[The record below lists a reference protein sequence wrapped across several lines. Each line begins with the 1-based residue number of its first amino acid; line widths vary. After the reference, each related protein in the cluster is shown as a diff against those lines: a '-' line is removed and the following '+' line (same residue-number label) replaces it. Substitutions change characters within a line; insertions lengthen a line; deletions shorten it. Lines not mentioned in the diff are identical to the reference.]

1 MNVYIKGNI
10 MKSIILKS
18 TLAREVK
25 FFGKY
30 DAAVPKELL
39 RIKAQAP
46 DLTDV
51 MYPLPSR
58 KKDYTCYA
66 LFGDVMWMG
75 APNGLT
81 RYDKNAENETDTVLF
96 FSASRSLPDNDVK
109 AVLVEEGEKES
120 VWVLTAQG
128 VTNIVIHEIPAEEK
142 ALRLTE
148 ETEKYVSRRGMCTQR
163 NLTVPGELSS
173 VVPYGHSDN
182 SGSFTCAYAVG
193 ELCRYDV
200 MKKKYGENDE
210 RTIKARASAV
220 RATEACM
227 LLMYIPSRGDG
238 FVART
243 YLVPTEPVPDDGLFY
258 RITGDK
264 AVCVPTTDSKK
275 KGIAGKEIY
284 AGAEIPKRLAH
295 LYEDLGYTKDGLVYK
310 GDTSSDE
317 ITHQYLLIYFFHKI
331 MGDEDKELDEIVCN
345 AAKNTMKHIIDH
357 GFEFHETSTGKPT
370 TWAKWSKS
378 YFSQLLGWSDG
389 CLNAAEVLMYLKVTM
404 AVTGEKGIWEET
416 YKKLVEEDGYARLTA
431 LHKERFHVSALLEGG
446 EDVEG
451 LMYGDNMLA
460 TCSYWLLITLEENE
474 ELRELYKHG
483 YRGWNGT
490 FRREHNPAYDIPYM
504 LSCPEDEIDTEAL
517 ADWFRRV
524 DVTRLVTSVGVSSR
538 YDVPCRTRLGGEKE
552 TSWRIAPDEFPIS
565 KYDRNPYAYRD
576 HEGGRDRYQVE
587 SAYIYTFAYWL
598 GRYFGLIEE

>member
-1 MNVYIKGNI
+1 
-10 MKSIILKS
+10 MKSIKLKN

-25 FFGKY
+25 IYGKY
-30 DAAVPKELL
+30 DSAVPKALFAV
-39 RIKAQAP
+39 KSGAP
-46 DLTDV
+46 DLSGV
-51 MYPLPSR
+51 LYPLPSR
-58 KKDYTCYA
+58 KKDYTCFAKAGSA
-66 LFGDVMWMG
+66 LWLG
-75 APNGLT
+75 AANGLT
-81 RYDKNAENETDTVLF
+81 RYDENAEYDVDKVQF
-96 FSASRSLPDNDVK
+96 FSASRDLPDNDVK
-109 AVLVEEGEKES
+109 AIYVEEGEKES
-120 VWVLTAQG
+120 VWVLTASG
-128 VTNIVIHEIPAEEK
+128 VTNIVLNEISAEEK

-163 NLTVPGELSS
+163 NLTVPRELSS

-193 ELCRYDV
+193 ELCKYAV
-200 MKKKYGENDE
+200 YKKKYGADDE
-210 RTIKARASAV
+210 RTVKARAAAV

-227 LLMYIPSRGDG
+227 LLMYIPCRGDG

-258 RITGDK
+258 KITGDK
-264 AVCVPTTDSKK
+264 AVCLPTTDSKN

-284 AGAEIPKRLAH
+284 AGAEIPERLSH
-295 LYEDLGYTKDGLVYK
+295 LYTDLGYTRDGLVYK

-317 ITHQYLLIYFFHKI
+317 ITHQYLLMYFFHEI
-331 MGDEDKELDEIVCN
+331 MGQEDKELDEIVCN

-357 GFEFHETSTGKPT
+357 GFEFHETSTDKPT

-378 YFSQLLGWSDG
+378 YFNSLLGWSDG
-389 CLNAAEVLMYLKVTM
+389 CLNAAELLMYLKVTM
-404 AVTGEKGIWEET
+404 KITGEKGLWEET
-416 YKKLVEEDGYARLTA
+416 YNKLINEDGYAKLTS
-431 LHKERFHVSALLEGG
+431 LHKERFHISALLEGG

-474 ELRELYKHG
+474 ELRELYKYG

-490 FRREHNPAYDIPYM
+490 FRREHNPAYDIPFM

-524 DVTRLVTSVGVSSR
+524 GITRLVTSVGLSSR
-538 YDVPCRTRLGGEKE
+538 YDVPCRTRLGGNKE
-552 TSWRIAPDEFPIS
+552 ASWRLCPDEFPIS
-565 KYDRNPYAYRD
+565 KYDRNPYAYTD
-576 HEGGRDRYQVE
+576 HEGGRDCYQIE
-587 SAYIYTFAYWL
+587 SAYIYTFAYWI
-598 GRYFGLIEE
+598 GRYFGLIEEE

>member
-1 MNVYIKGNI
+1 MTKNNFKGNN
-10 MKSIILKS
+10 MKPIILKS
-18 TLAREVK
+18 TLAREVS
-25 FFGKY
+25 FYDKY
-30 DAAVPKELL
+30 SSSVPKELYSV
-39 RIKAQAP
+39 KKEAP
-46 DLTDV
+46 DLSDV
-51 MYPLPSR
+51 LYPLPSR
-58 KKDYTCYA
+58 KKDYTCFA
-66 LFGDVMWMG
+66 KDGDVLWMG

-81 RYDKNAENETDTVLF
+81 RYDKNAENDTDKVMF
-96 FSASRSLPDNDVK
+96 FSATRDLPDNDVRAILK
-109 AVLVEEGEKES
+109 AEDG
-120 VWVLTAQG
+120 VWVMTATG
-128 VTNIVIHEIPAEEK
+128 VVHIVLREISGEEK
-142 ALRLTE
+142 ALRMTE

-163 NLTVPGELSS
+163 SLTVPRELSS

-182 SGSFTCAYAVG
+182 SGSFTCAFAVG
-193 ELCRYDV
+193 ELCRYAV

-210 RTIKARASAV
+210 RTIKARASAI

-227 LLMYIPSRGDG
+227 LLMYIPCRGDG

-275 KGIAGKEIY
+275 KGLAGKEIY
-284 AGAEIPKRLAH
+284 AGAEIPKRLSH

-317 ITHQYLLIYFFHKI
+317 ITHQYLLMYFFHEI
-331 MGDEDKELDEIVCN
+331 MGEEDKELDEIVCN
-345 AAKNTMKHIIDH
+345 AAKNTLKHIIDH

-378 YFSQLLGWSDG
+378 YFSQPLGWSDG
-389 CLNAAEVLMYLKVTM
+389 CLNATELLMYLKVTM
-404 AVTGEKGIWEET
+404 HISGEKGLWEET
-416 YKKLVEEDGYARLTA
+416 YNKLVNEEGYARLTS
-431 LHKERFHVSALLEGG
+431 LHNERFFVSSIFEGV
-446 EDVEG
+446 EPVEG

-460 TCSYWLLITLEENE
+460 TCSYWLLISLEDNE
-474 ELRELYKHG
+474 ELKELYKKG

-490 FRREHNPAYDIPYM
+490 FRREHNPAYDIPFM
-504 LSCPEDEIDTEAL
+504 LSCPEDEIDTDAL
-517 ADWFRRV
+517 SDWFRRV
-524 DVTRLVTSVGVSSR
+524 GITRLVTSVGVSSR
-538 YDVPCRTRLGGEKE
+538 YDVPCRRRFGGEKE

-576 HEGGRDRYQVE
+576 HEGGRDCYQVE

-598 GRYFGLIEE
+598 GRYYGLIEEE